1 MGSSQGGSTMKNKD
15 TEIKKLIY
23 FSKFCYKWFP
33 ENTSWE
39 EIKNF
44 ENKLA
49 TGKKIKGK
57 KTRKEKIQKAIILER
72 YNFYKKYGKGKK
84 EEA

>member
-1 MGSSQGGSTMKNKD
+1 MKKKM
-15 TEIKKLIY
+15 IKKLIY
-23 FSKFCYKWFP
+23 FSKFGYKWFP

-49 TGKKIKGK
+49 TEKKIKEK
-57 KTRKEKIQKAIILER
+57 KAREEKIQKAIILEW
-72 YNFYKKYGKGKK
+72 YNFYKKKGAYKIRNN
-84 EEA
+84 

>member
-23 FSKFCYKWFP
+23 FSKFGYKWFP

-49 TGKKIKGK
+49 TGKKIK
-57 KTRKEKIQKAIILER
+57 EKIQKAIILER
-72 YNFYKKYGKGKK
+72 YNFYKKYGKGKQ
-84 EEA
+84 EEEQ

>member
-1 MGSSQGGSTMKNKD
+1 MKNKD

-23 FSKFCYKWFP
+23 FSKFGYKWFP

-49 TGKKIKGK
+49 TEKKIKEK
-57 KTRKEKIQKAIILER
+57 KARKEKR
-72 YNFYKKYGKGKK
+72 
-84 EEA
+84 